1 MADSKAQYSS
11 NAKKYNKIIRHG
23 NMLDAIRYAKSKERE
38 RQYNE
43 SWKRNSVNLND
54 VVNQFTPGAKG
65 KAKGVKFQYEN
76 SRYIVKADMA
86 SGYLR
91 IYDKSIKKYVKLD
104 GTPGTKEETH
114 FKILKRS
121 EM

>member
-11 NAKKYNKIIRHG
+11 EARRYNRIIRHG
-23 NMLDAIRYAKSKERE
+23 NMLDAVRYAKSKERE
-38 RQYNE
+38 RIYNE
-43 SWKRNSVNLND
+43 DWKKHSVNLND
-54 VVNQFTPGAKG
+54 VVKQFTPGAKG
-65 KAKGVKFQYEN
+65 KVNGVKFQYTN
-76 SRYIVKADMA
+76 SKYIVKADMA

-91 IYDKSIKKYVKLD
+91 IYDKSIKAYVKLD
-104 GTPGTKEETH
+104 GTPGSLEETH